1 MKKLILF
8 TFSVFSFVLS
18 FGQNITGSLSEE
30 NSADPIVSAK
40 VTLMGAVDTFA
51 TGSDFNGQYFFKKV
65 KNGKYVLKIESY
77 NHVTTFRD
85 ITMEGKNILVPKITL
100 KIASQEIEEIDLS
113 GQQIRVEQ
121 KGDTTSYNAEA
132 FKTNPNATAQDL
144 VKKIPGVTVQNGEV
158 QSEGEKVQKVLV
170 DGKPFFGNDPN
181 TALNT
186 LPAEAVSKVEV
197 FDDESEKSKQT
208 GFSDGNTQKTMNI
221 VTKPGMNKGVF
232 GRVTAGY
239 GTDNKYRASGSYNI
253 FNGDQRISIIAQ
265 SNNINQQNFSSEDL
279 LGVSASSGG
288 GGFGRGPRGASSS
301 SGDFMVGAQGGI
313 TQTHAFGFNYQDKWG
328 ESTDFVGSYF
338 FNYSD
343 NYNLTN
349 TNRNYFPSRDVT
361 QRYTSNDSLG
371 SINMNHRFNVRLSS
385 DVTKKDRILF
395 LPRFSFQENSGYN
408 YNDANTTQNDAM
420 VNGLNNDF
428 STDYNAFTFDGELYY
443 THKFDKKGRQFNIQ
457 IEGSTAN
464 QNGDNQQWSLSSFL
478 QNGIL
483 VTDTLDQTATL
494 KAPNNSFQSGVSFT
508 EPIGENSSVMVE
520 YEYEQNLGGK
530 NQITFYSPNQNGL
543 GYLIDTA
550 LSNDFDSRFTTH
562 QVGLSYQYRLGRKFF
577 FVASLNGQSTGLDN
591 EILFPKSDNINK
603 TYHNILPRFFTRYAI
618 GKNHRI
624 MAGYR
629 SSTDIPSVGQLQNVV
644 NNNNPLQLTTG
655 NPLLD
660 QQYSHSF
667 FSRYNFTNEDKTKQ
681 FSIYLSTQFAN
692 NYIANQSFITES
704 DTVINGVTIA
714 PGSQI
719 SSPINLSGYR
729 SSRTFISYSMPFNWL
744 SSNLNFSL
752 NGSESKIP
760 GKVNGQTTFTENQG
774 LGFGVGLTSNISE
787 KVDFT
792 VSSNTGISW
801 VKNPNQPITQYSNQ
815 SFNVKLDWIFYDG
828 WSLHNNLSYQ
838 IYGGY
843 SESFDNQFTLWN
855 LGIGKY
861 ILKDRGEITL
871 SVYDLL
877 NQNNSISQTATE
889 TYIEE
894 KETLALRQY
903 FMLSFTYNLTDFSP
917 PKKEEFNYMR

>member
-1 MKKLILF
+1 
-8 TFSVFSFVLS
+8 
-18 FGQNITGSLSEE
+18 
-30 NSADPIVSAK
+30 
-40 VTLMGAVDTFA
+40 MGATDTLA
-51 TGSDFNGQYFFKKV
+51 TGSDFNGQFFFKKV
-65 KNGKYVLKIESY
+65 KTGKYVLKIESY
-77 NHVTTFRD
+77 NHLTVFRD
-85 ITMEGKNILVPKITL
+85 ITMSGENILLPRITL
-100 KIASQEIEEIDLS
+100 KIESQEIAEVDLQ
-113 GQQIRVEQ
+113 GKQIRVEQ

-132 FKTNPNATAQDL
+132 LKTNPNATAQDL

-197 FDDESEKSKQT
+197 FDDESEQSKQT

-221 VTKPGMNKGVF
+221 ITKPGMNKGVF
-232 GRVTAGY
+232 GRIAVGY

-288 GGFGRGPRGASSS
+288 GGFGRGRGGAFSS
-301 SGDFMVGAQGGI
+301 SGDFLVGSQGGI

-343 NYNLTN
+343 NYNQTQ
-349 TNRNYFPSRDVT
+349 TNRNYFPSGDIT
-361 QRYTSNDSLG
+361 QRYRSDDSLG
-371 SINMNHRFNVRLSS
+371 SINMNHRFNLRLSS
-385 DVTKKDRILF
+385 DLTKKDRILF
-395 LPRFSFQENSGYN
+395 LPRFSFQQNSGYN
-408 YNDANTTQNDAM
+408 NNLANTTQNDAL
-420 VNGLNNDF
+420 VNGLDNKF
-428 STDYNAFTFDGELYY
+428 ETDYNAFNFNGELFY
-443 THKFDKKGRQFNIQ
+443 THKFDKKGRQINFQ
-457 IEGSTAN
+457 IEGSSSG
-464 QNGDNQQWSLSSFL
+464 QQGDNQQFSLSSFL

-494 KAPNNSFQSGVSFT
+494 KAPSNSFMSGVSFT
-508 EPIGENSSVMVE
+508 EPIGENSSINVE
-520 YEYEQNLGGK
+520 YEFEQNTGGK
-530 NQITFYSPNQNGL
+530 NQITFYSPTKNGL
-543 GYLIDTA
+543 GYIIDTA
-550 LSNDFDSRFTTH
+550 LSNDFDSRFNTH
-562 QVGLSYQYRLGRKFF
+562 TLGLSYRYRLGRKFF
-577 FVASLNGQSTGLDN
+577 IVARLNGQSTSLVND
-591 EILFPKSDNINK
+591 IIFPEVDNINK
-603 TYHNILPRFFTRYAI
+603 TYNNILPSFFTRYSI
-618 GKNHRI
+618 NKSHRL

-629 SSTDIPSVGQLQNVV
+629 SSTDIPSVAQLQNVV
-644 NNNNPLQLTTG
+644 NNNNPLQLSTG

-660 QQYSHSF
+660 QEFSHRF
-667 FSRYNFTNEDKTKQ
+667 FSRYNFTSEDKTKQ
-681 FSIYLSTQFAN
+681 FSIYLSSQFSN

-704 DTVINGVTIA
+704 DTVINGVAIA
-714 PGSQI
+714 PGTQI
-719 SSPINLSGYR
+719 SSPLNLSGYR
-729 SSRTFISYSMPFNWL
+729 SSRTYISYSLPIGL
-744 SSNLNFSL
+744 LKSNLNLNL

-760 GKVNGQTTFTENQG
+760 GKVNGQNTFTENQG

-787 KVDFT
+787 KLDFT
-792 VSSNTGISW
+792 ISSNTGISW
-801 VKNPNQPITQYSNQ
+801 VKNPNQPITQYTNQ
-815 SFNVKLDWIFYDG
+815 SLNLKLDWIFYDG

-843 SESFDNQFTLWN
+843 SSTFNNQFTLWN

-861 ILKDRGEITL
+861 ILKERGEITL

-877 NQNNSISQTATE
+877 NQNNSISQNSTE

-917 PKKEEFNYMR
+917 PKKEEIIFMH